1 MADHDNSYKRLFAH
15 ADLVRDL
22 LQGFVHEDWVQDIDP
37 ETFERV
43 TGNYVGPGNE
53 PRESDMVWR
62 VRLRENGGWLY
73 VYILVEFQATVDP
86 TMALRMMVY
95 LGLLLQD
102 LLRQGVRT
110 PSGKLP
116 PVFPVVAYN
125 GNPAWTAALDVAD
138 LVDPVGRGLEVYRP
152 RLRYFLLDEKHLGTE
167 GLAGR
172 NLMSAVIRLEQG
184 RGPDEMR
191 EVVAALAA
199 WLDQPEKA
207 DLRRALAHW
216 IRHVLLP
223 ARLPGVKIPEVGD
236 LMEVRNMLEER
247 VVDWTRDWKQAGI
260 EEERQKLR
268 AVVERLL
275 EQRFGPLP
283 AIARERLQG
292 IDSTEQL
299 AELSSQISGAP
310 SLAALGLS

>member
-22 LQGFVHEDWVQDIDP
+22 LQGFVHEDWVEDIDP

-43 TGNYVGPGNE
+43 TGTFIGPGNQ

-62 VRLRENGGWLY
+62 VRLWEGDWLY
-73 VYILVEFQATVDP
+73 VYILLEFQATVDP

-95 LGLLLQD
+95 VGLLLQE

-110 PSGKLP
+110 SSGKLP

-152 RLRYFLLDEKHLGTE
+152 RLRYFLLDEAHLGKE
-167 GLAGR
+167 SLAGR

-191 EVVAALAA
+191 EVVAALVL

-207 DLRRALAHW
+207 DLRRAIAHW

-223 ARLPGVKIPEVGD
+223 ARLPGVRIPEVED

-247 VVDWTRDWKQAGI
+247 TIDWTRDWKQAGLNEAVSNARAI
-260 EEERQKLR
+260 LERHLVAKFGELPEEARD
-268 AVVERLL
+268 RLN
-275 EQRFGPLP
+275 
-283 AIARERLQG
+283 A
-292 IDSTEQL
+292 IDSLERVM
-299 AELSSQISGAP
+299 ELTLRLPQAP
-310 SLAALGLS
+310 SLGSLGLS